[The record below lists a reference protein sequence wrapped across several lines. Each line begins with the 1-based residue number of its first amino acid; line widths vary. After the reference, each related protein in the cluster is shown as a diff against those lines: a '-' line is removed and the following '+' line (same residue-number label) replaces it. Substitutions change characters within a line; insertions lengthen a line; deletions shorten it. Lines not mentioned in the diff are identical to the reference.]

1 MPLPTWGCVLMLAP
15 ASALLL
21 YVLGLPFYNR
31 DLKTCGATLGAVV
44 LGLGLYPLLQVGRC
58 C

>member
-1 MPLPTWGCVLMLAP
+1 MLAP